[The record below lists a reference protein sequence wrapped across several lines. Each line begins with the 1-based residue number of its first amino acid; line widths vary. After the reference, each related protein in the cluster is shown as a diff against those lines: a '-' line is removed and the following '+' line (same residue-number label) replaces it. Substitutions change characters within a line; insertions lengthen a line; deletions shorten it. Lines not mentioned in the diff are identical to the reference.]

1 MSDTPAGDA
10 EEKVAPE
17 VAESQPSEEAIPVT
31 QVQPQRASNAKGLV
45 VGTGLT
51 GAGIGALFLG
61 LLQTGVISIPN
72 AEGERQMSEVSQS
85 VATLRAQ
92 LDSLETTVEKN
103 AEAAERRS
111 DRLENKIDILSDR
124 LMSTRR
130 PSTTSTFTTP
140 ND

>member
-1 MSDTPAGDA
+1 MGDTNEGDPI
-10 EEKVAPE
+10 ESVAAP
-17 VAESQPSEEAIPVT
+17 QPSEEAVT
-31 QVQPQRASNAKGLV
+31 VTPQPRTSNAKGLV

-72 AEGERQMSEVSQS
+72 AEGERQMSEVSQA

-103 AEAAERRS
+103 AEVAERR
-111 DRLENKIDILSDR
+111 DARLENKLDILSDR

-130 PSTTSTFTTP
+130 PSSTTSTFTNP